1 MAAERESS
9 GALARAGKN
18 LISLEIYL
26 QHGKINHQ
34 MVLYV
39 IAKAQCTS
47 LKSMQHKLLCT
58 AH

>member
-1 MAAERESS
+1 MKVEQDRTHMAAERESS

-39 IAKAQCTS
+39 IAK
-47 LKSMQHKLLCT
+47 HNVLL
-58 AH
+58 